1 MQRER
6 ISINTLHPLTYVQ
19 SGSLES
25 FSGLQVGVGL
35 LDLFNF
41 SLHEDIVSGGGT
53 LFLGGG

>member
-1 MQRER
+1 MQ
-6 ISINTLHPLTYVQ
+6 SYVQ

-41 SLHEDIVSGGGT
+41 GLHEDIVSGGST